1 MIREAAGVLIAASLA
16 LPTGAVPA
24 PPESRLLLTLVGTV
38 GDETGS
44 PLPGA
49 SVRVFRAGR
58 PAGAAQVGGDGTYR
72 LEFYVDPALDETI
85 VVWWVS
91 PRTDLVSEC
100 AIVRESARDRA
111 LGLWGPCV
119 PRIGAIREQSR
130 DVRLLDAAAVRSR
143 MAEDGCAR

>member
-1 MIREAAGVLIAASLA
+1 MIREAVGVLIAASLA
-16 LPTGAVPA
+16 LPAGVASA
-24 PPESRLLLTLVGTV
+24 PSENRLLLTLVGTV

-49 SVRVFRAGR
+49 SVRAYRAGR
-58 PAGAAQVGGDGTYR
+58 PAGAAPVAADGTYR
-72 LEFYVDPALDETI
+72 LEFDVDPALDETI
-85 VVWWVS
+85 VVWWIS
-91 PRTDLVSEC
+91 PKTDLVSEC

-130 DVRLLDAAAVRSR
+130 DVRLLDAEAVRR
-143 MAEDGCAR
+143 RIAENGCAR